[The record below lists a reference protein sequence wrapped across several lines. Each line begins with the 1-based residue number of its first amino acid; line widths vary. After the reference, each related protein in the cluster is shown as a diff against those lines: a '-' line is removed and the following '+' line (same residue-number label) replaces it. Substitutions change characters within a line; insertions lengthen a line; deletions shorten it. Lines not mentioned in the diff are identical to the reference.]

1 MNVDF
6 KAAEAVSEVNEGTE
20 ILKISVGGDEGNDNM
35 ASTHSD
41 WESPVL
47 AAHANWESRVRAA
60 GVYEREM
67 ERQRIIARNYMFHR
81 DRDEGDEALDYEEWL
96 DTSVTLP
103 EFNYSSPGLAYLR
116 QLDRWLWEYKPIPHS
131 ADSVT
136 NYLFDWDDVVT
147 ARASG
152 EITSEEQWVRHVNQ
166 RYYAEWLK
174 YNVRYLQAELDPYQ
188 ECESDEQE
196 CESDENV
203 PSVDLDDPDK
213 YAYWLHRVGNPTLWK
228 AIARFPADSELEAIT
243 LETKNVDPSSCIR
256 EGYYGKWYVDIPHE
270 IAGIPEGRWEKPAS
284 IPLGE
289 WYEKDD
295 ALACA
300 IEGIRCLQP
309 NTRFSETE
317 LAHQA
322 TTMDRRKVELAVAG
336 LIGRWF
342 YTHGRDRFPA
352 HVEAILALDSLYKHD
367 GQFERDS
374 NGVWQLWC
382 EARYPLRSEFIS
394 CAEPIPNEI
403 SEALDRT
410 WGKFMSRKLREGF
423 RNTQAT

>member
-1 MNVDF
+1 L
-6 KAAEAVSEVNEGTE
+6 G
-20 ILKISVGGDEGNDNM
+20 ISI
-35 ASTHSD
+35 T
-41 WESPVL
+41 
-47 AAHANWESRVRAA
+47 
-60 GVYEREM
+60 
-67 ERQRIIARNYMFHR
+67 F
-81 DRDEGDEALDYEEWL
+81 
-96 DTSVTLP
+96 P
-103 EFNYSSPGLAYLR
+103 EYNYSSRPLAHLR
-116 QLDRWLWEYKPIPHS
+116 RLDGWLWEYEPIPS
-131 ADSVT
+131 GLSPT
-136 NYLFDWDDVVT
+136 SYLFNWDDVVK
-147 ARASG
+147 ARANG
-152 EITSEEQWVRHVNQ
+152 EITSQKQWERHVDQ

-188 ECESDEQE
+188 ECKRDK
-196 CESDENV
+196 NV
-203 PSVDLDDPDK
+203 PSVDLDDADK
-213 YAYWLHRVGNPTLWK
+213 YAYWLDCGGDPTLWK
-228 AIARFPADSELEAIT
+228 AIARFPADSEPEAIT
-243 LETKNVDPSSCIR
+243 LETRTVDPSSCI
-256 EGYYGKWYVDIPHE
+256 EKGAYGKWYVHIPRDIE
-270 IAGIPEGRWEKPAS
+270 GISRRDWEKPAS

-300 IEGIRCLQP
+300 IEGIRCFQP

-322 TTMDRRKVELAVAG
+322 ATMDRRELEMAVAG

-342 YTHGRDRFPA
+342 YTHGRSTFPA
-352 HVEAILALDSLYKHD
+352 HVNAILALDALYKHD

-394 CAEPIPNEI
+394 CAESIPNEI

-410 WGKFMSRKLREGF
+410 WGKFISRKLPKDF

>member
-6 KAAEAVSEVNEGTE
+6 NAAEAVSEMNEGTE
-20 ILKISVGGDEGNDNM
+20 ILKKISVGDEEGNDNM
-35 ASTHSD
+35 VPTHSD
-41 WESPVL
+41 WVRAER
-47 AAHANWESRVRAA
+47 ADWESRLRAA

-67 ERQRIIARNYMFHR
+67 ERQRIINMNYAVR
-81 DRDEGDEALDYEEWL
+81 RYKDQGDEALDYEEWL

-103 EFNYSSPGLAYLR
+103 ECNYSSHRLAHLR

-136 NYLFDWDDVVT
+136 NYLFDWDDVLT
-147 ARASG
+147 SRASG
-152 EITSEEQWVRHVNQ
+152 EITSEEQWVQHVDQ

-188 ECESDEQE
+188 ECKRDK
-196 CESDENV
+196 NV
-203 PSVDLDDPDK
+203 PSADLDDPDK
-213 YAYWLHRVGNPTLWK
+213 YSYWLDCGGDPTLWK
-228 AIARFPADSELEAIT
+228 AIARFSADSELEAIT
-243 LETKNVDPSSCIR
+243 LKTKNVDPSSCVKK
-256 EGYYGKWYVDIPHE
+256 GDYGKWYVHIPHD
-270 IAGIPEGRWEKPAS
+270 IAGIHRGQSVKPVS

-309 NTRFSETE
+309 NTHFSETE

-352 HVEAILALDSLYKHD
+352 HVEAILALDALYDKD

-382 EARYPLRSEFIS
+382 EAKYPIASAFIS
-394 CAEPIPNEI
+394 CAVAVSNEV
-403 SEALDRT
+403 SQALERT
-410 WGKFMSRKLREGF
+410 WGEFVSPLLNDKNY
-423 RNTQAT
+423 RNVEIG